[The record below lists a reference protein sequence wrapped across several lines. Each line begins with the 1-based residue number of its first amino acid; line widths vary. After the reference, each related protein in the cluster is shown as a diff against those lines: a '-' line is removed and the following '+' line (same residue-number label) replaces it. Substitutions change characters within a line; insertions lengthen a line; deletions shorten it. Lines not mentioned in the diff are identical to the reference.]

1 MPGCPQPLLQS
12 STPHVQVFYA
22 ACQAMLY
29 VLCYRLDSL
38 VSTSGDAA
46 AMQAL
51 FSGPLQRIISHWYVL
66 PPLLPA

>member
-1 MPGCPQPLLQS
+1 M
-12 STPHVQVFYA
+12 QVFYA

-38 VSTSGDAA
+38 MSPSGDPA

-51 FSGPLQRIISHWYVL
+51 FSGPLQHIISHWYVL
-66 PPLLPA
+66 FLPLPAWS